1 MITEKEKIELNESYD
16 FSLNISYSNLNSF
29 ESTLIYQS
37 AFLAFLKL
45 EKYIDK
51 KVNTKMNYL
60 YEIMKDYDF
69 IKTTLS
75 ELKKNVKYTSMCVD
89 DSYVFLL
96 LFSYDF
102 FQDFYIC
109 ICELHNTGSI
119 STTTQETF
127 LHNIKLLIE

>member
-1 MITEKEKIELNESYD
+1 
-16 FSLNISYSNLNSF
+16 
-29 ESTLIYQS
+29 
-37 AFLAFLKL
+37 
-45 EKYIDK
+45 
-51 KVNTKMNYL
+51 MNYL

-102 FQDFYIC
+102 FQDFIFVYANYI
-109 ICELHNTGSI
+109 ILVVYLQQHKKHFYIILNY
-119 STTTQETF
+119 
-127 LHNIKLLIE
+127 